1 MELNTN
7 IVIEF
12 NGRIEEYTLAELK
25 EEFPGIVTSDID
37 NLVEDIFEQ
46 VEGSEGVEINGFIY
60 SK

>member
-12 NGRIEEYTLAELK
+12 NGRSEEYTLAELT

-46 VEGSEGVEINGFIY
+46 VVGSEGVEINGY
-60 SK
+60 LYAK

>member
-12 NGRIEEYTLAELK
+12 NGRVEEYTIAELK

-37 NLVEDIFEQ
+37 NLVEDIFAQ
-46 VEGSEGVEINGFIY
+46 VEGAEGVEINGHLY

>member
-12 NGRIEEYTLAELK
+12 KGTIEEYTLAELK
-25 EEFPGIVTSDID
+25 EEFPGIVATDID

-46 VEGSEGVEINGFIY
+46 VVGSEGVEINGYLY